1 MHHQFGAEDFI
12 WKISVTISHS
22 LVRPEV
28 LSLDWLLA
36 IPLSIGAYLLGSIP
50 SAYILVY
57 MVRGVDIRQV
67 GTRNVGAMNAF
78 DQAGPWGGLLVL
90 LADGGKGVLAA
101 LLPGWVGAPDWV
113 VFLTATLALA
123 GHNWPVFLNF
133 RGGKGAAVI
142 LGNSLAVLPVLTMIA
157 VGPTVL
163 VILLAR
169 NVIIGAGLGFI
180 LLNTIIVVTNQCA
193 ELIAL
198 CLFLTFVA
206 TVTYVVSI
214 WTQIITAIKTR
225 HWRRLF
231 YGPG

>member
-12 WKISVTISHS
+12 WEIAVKISHS

-78 DQAGPWGGLLVL
+78 DQVGPWGGLLVL

-113 VFLTATLALA
+113 VFLTATLAVA

-133 RGGKGAAVI
+133 RGGKRGCGHPRHLPGSTTGADHD
-142 LGNSLAVLPVLTMIA
+142 
-157 VGPTVL
+157 
-163 VILLAR
+163 R
-169 NVIIGAGLGFI
+169 CGAD
-180 LLNTIIVVTNQCA
+180 CA
-193 ELIAL
+193 G
-198 CLFLTFVA
+198 
-206 TVTYVVSI
+206 YPPDP
-214 WTQIITAIKTR
+214 QR
-225 HWRRLF
+225 YHWRRAGIYPIEYTISGNQPVCRDDCPLPLF
-231 YGPG
+231 NLCGHRYLRG